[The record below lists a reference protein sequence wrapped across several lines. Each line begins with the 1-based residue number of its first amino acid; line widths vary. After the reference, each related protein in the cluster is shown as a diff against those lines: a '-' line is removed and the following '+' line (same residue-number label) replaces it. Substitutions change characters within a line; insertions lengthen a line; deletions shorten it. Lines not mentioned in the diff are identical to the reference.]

1 MVKATAGPLVYF
13 PSFHSVTKGLKAM
26 KECTGTLLLGDTCP
40 APSFYYSDDDD
51 DDDAATT
58 TTSTGQ

>member
-1 MVKATAGPLVYF
+1 
-13 PSFHSVTKGLKAM
+13 M

-51 DDDAATT
+51 DDDAAATT